1 MLISGIEKAAI
12 LIMSLNEDNARQ
24 IINYLDQDELNA
36 ISVIMTKLGNVDSE
50 TVEKVLISFA
60 HDLNQ
65 SLNIVGNSKTAERFL
80 SRVLDEQKFN
90 SVLEKIKN
98 ANTNTIWEMISNL
111 DDASVAQF
119 IKHEYPQTAAVILTK
134 LPSYKSAKILKM
146 LSQEYSVEVL
156 RRMMHLDT
164 VKIETLNNLEQVLE
178 SQLLDKESAFNTEDN
193 TKVIAEI
200 FNNFSKDD
208 EQMFM
213 CILKDRDPNAA
224 EQIARM
230 MLVID
235 DLVFIKGDG
244 IQSVIKNID
253 NNTLI
258 SALSGASEEIRDL
271 FLQNMSQRVAR
282 MVSDEITGGVRHS
295 RKEIFEAQSKILKV
309 VKSMIADGTILIEK
323 TFNS

>member
-258 SALSGASEEIRDL
+258 AALSGTSEEIRDL
-271 FLQNMSQRVAR
+271 FLQSMSQRVAR

-309 VKSMIADGTILIEK
+309 VKAMISDGTIMIEK
-323 TFNS
+323 KFNS

>member
-111 DDASVAQF
+111 DDSSVAQF

-213 CILKDRDPNAA
+213 GILKDRDPNAA

-323 TFNS
+323 KFNS